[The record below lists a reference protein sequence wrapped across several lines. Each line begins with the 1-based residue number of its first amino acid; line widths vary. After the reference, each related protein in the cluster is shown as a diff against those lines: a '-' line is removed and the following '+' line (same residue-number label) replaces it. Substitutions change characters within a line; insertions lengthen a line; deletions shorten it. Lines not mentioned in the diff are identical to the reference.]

1 MNCFLPAAITASR
14 VGFNFSMRAVLE
26 PDIGKFLFFSSILRS
41 FVFMASS
48 LWRRAVALLTSC
60 GVRVTSLVGV
70 CSLGVADLGV
80 PGRLEV
86 GEVTRL
92 VQLEEAPLM

>member
-1 MNCFLPAAITASR
+1 M
-14 VGFNFSMRAVLE
+14 
-26 PDIGKFLFFSSILRS
+26 
-41 FVFMASS
+41 
-48 LWRRAVALLTSC
+48 ALLTSC